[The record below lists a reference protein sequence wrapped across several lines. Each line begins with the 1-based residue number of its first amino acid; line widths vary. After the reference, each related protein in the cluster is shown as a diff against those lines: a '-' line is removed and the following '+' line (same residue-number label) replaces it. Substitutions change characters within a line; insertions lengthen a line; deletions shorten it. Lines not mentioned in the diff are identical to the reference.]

1 MADFSKAQQ
10 FVLRWEG
17 GYCNDSGDPG
27 GPTKYG
33 VSLRWLRSVGLE
45 LGDIDGDGDID
56 IDDIKALNV
65 DQASELFRLKFWV
78 PADLDIYL
86 QQYAL
91 IYYDSAVNT
100 GPVQAAKI
108 VQRAVND
115 VEGRKRLKIDG
126 VLGTLSRAAVVEWQG
141 GRDFWAACVNRR
153 EAFYKGLVASKPQ
166 FAKFLKGWL
175 NRTRAL
181 RRAIEL

>member
-1 MADFSKAQQ
+1 MADFLQAQA
-10 FVLRWEG
+10 FVLQWEG

-56 IDDIKALNV
+56 IDDIKALTV
-65 DQASELFRLKFWV
+65 EQASELFRLKFWV
-78 PADLDIYL
+78 PADLDMYL

-115 VEGRKRLKIDG
+115 VEGRRRLTVDG
-126 VLGTLSRAAVVEWQG
+126 ILGALSKAAVIEWQSKPT
-141 GRDFWAACVNRR
+141 FWAACVNRR
-153 EAFYKGLVASKPQ
+153 EAFYRDLVASKPR

-181 RRAIEL
+181 RKVVGL